1 MKLKMTPPGIRR
13 SAVVGPVDLDWRV
26 VQRVTH
32 QRQRH
37 RFWATITM
45 SSPNLP
51 PELLDHVVDFL
62 QDAADTLES
71 CCLVSKSWI
80 PRTRKHL
87 FEFVEF
93 YTEEDVESWKTTFQD
108 PSMSPACY
116 TKTLFVRWPWATPV
130 AETKELGDWIRTFSR
145 VVHLKIYL
153 IDMDTDEPTDS
164 LVPFHRFSPE
174 IRSLCLLD
182 IHSPLP
188 PVFDFIHSFPLLEDL
203 SVSTPVIPAINT
215 NDGVD
220 GQPTAVQ
227 YLSPPT
233 FTGTLDLC
241 GVDLIATQLLSLP
254 NSLHFRKLH
263 LTWNNEADIST
274 TALLVESCCST
285 LESLHVNPG
294 SLGTSSLPLHESY
307 KWSTSVGESF
317 LGPINL
323 SKATKLKYITLTL
336 RGLNPQWVITT
347 LRTATPSHRDFRQI

>member
-1 MKLKMTPPGIRR
+1 MKLKMTPSGIQR

-26 VQRVTH
+26 VQRVTR
-32 QRQRH
+32 QRQCHRFFFFLVKGQRH
-37 RFWATITM
+37 RFWATTTM

-93 YTEEDVESWKTTFQD
+93 YTKEDVESWKTTFQD
-108 PSMSPACY
+108 PSTSPACY

-145 VVHLKIYL
+145 VVHLKMYL

-164 LVPFHRFSPE
+164 LVPFHGFSPE

-203 SVSTPVIPAINT
+203 SVSTPAIPAINT

-227 YLSPPT
+227 YLSPPA
-233 FTGTLDLC
+233 FTGTLDLY

-294 SLGTSSLPLHESY
+294 SLGTSFLSES
-307 KWSTSVGESF
+307 KTSNVLERSSGKNKEVVNCST
-317 LGPINL
+317 
-323 SKATKLKYITLTL
+323 
-336 RGLNPQWVITT
+336 
-347 LRTATPSHRDFRQI
+347 